1 MNLYLTRCRAES
13 KKVFVGGLLAEVT
26 EKEFADY
33 FGSFGLVKVS
43 QMLSNYYYYLFYS
56 RPASAYV
63 MWNHH

>member
-33 FGSFGLVKVS
+33 FGAFGLVKVR
-43 QMLSNYYYYLFYS
+43 QMLGDYYLNP
-56 RPASAYV
+56 RPAYV
-63 MWNHH
+63 MCNYH